1 MNILKSYRL
10 LASASLLLVS
20 GVAFAQGSTN
30 MTDQPTTQPSAPA
43 AVNSGWKSSL
53 VTDGAYDQVAH
64 VNRTLPWQPLREADV
79 LWKKRIWREI
89 DIRQKQNMAF
99 RYPGDDN
106 TGGGMFIEILID
118 AVKKGKVK
126 AYSTV
131 DDRFTS
137 ALTKEQI
144 LEGLTGKPDTIPV
157 VDPITGETSYKI
169 IQRDFNPDMVTKF
182 RLKEDWI
189 FDRNLGRMVVRI
201 IGLAPLKDIY
211 NEDGSFRASTPMF
224 WLYYP
229 ELRDLLVQY
238 EVYNPEN
245 DVARMNWD
253 EFFENRFFSSY
264 IVKESNPFDNTFNAM
279 GLQGTDALYE
289 GQRVSEELFNKEHD
303 MWVY

>member
-1 MNILKSYRL
+1 
-10 LASASLLLVS
+10 
-20 GVAFAQGSTN
+20 

-64 VNRTLPWQPLREADV
+64 VNRILPWQPLREADV

-289 GQRVSEELFNKEHD
+289 GQRVSEDLFNKEHD

>member
-20 GVAFAQGSTN
+20 GVAFAQGNTN

-43 AVNSGWKSSL
+43 AVTTGWKSSL

-64 VNRTLPWQPLREADV
+64 VNRILPWQPVREADV

-137 ALTKEQI
+137 ALNKNQI
-144 LEGLTGKPDTIPV
+144 IEMLTGKPDTIPV
-157 VDPITGETSYKI
+157 VDPITGETTYKI
-169 IQRDFNPDMVTKF
+169 VQSDFNPDMVTKI

-201 IGLAPLKDIY
+201 IGLAPMK
-211 NEDGSFRASTPMF
+211 
-224 WLYYP
+224 
-229 ELRDLLVQY
+229 
-238 EVYNPEN
+238 
-245 DVARMNWD
+245 
-253 EFFENRFFSSY
+253 
-264 IVKESNPFDNTFNAM
+264 
-279 GLQGTDALYE
+279 
-289 GQRVSEELFNKEHD
+289 
-303 MWVY
+303 

>member
-1 MNILKSYRL
+1 
-10 LASASLLLVS
+10 
-20 GVAFAQGSTN
+20 VAFAQGNTN

-43 AVNSGWKSSL
+43 AVNSGWKGSL

-64 VNRTLPWQPLREADV
+64 VNRILPWQPLREADV

-289 GQRVSEELFNKEHD
+289 GQRVSEDLFNKEHD

>member
-20 GVAFAQGSTN
+20 GVAFAQGNTN
-30 MTDQPTTQPSAPA
+30 MTDQPTTQSAAPA

-64 VNRTLPWQPLREADV
+64 VNRILPWQPVREADV

-157 VDPITGETSYKI
+157 VDPITGETTYKI
-169 IQRDFNPDMVTKF
+169 VQNDFNPDVVTRF

-201 IGLAPLKDIY
+201 IGLAPLKDI
-211 NEDGSFRASTPMF
+211 
-224 WLYYP
+224 
-229 ELRDLLVQY
+229 
-238 EVYNPEN
+238 
-245 DVARMNWD
+245 
-253 EFFENRFFSSY
+253 
-264 IVKESNPFDNTFNAM
+264 
-279 GLQGTDALYE
+279 
-289 GQRVSEELFNKEHD
+289 
-303 MWVY
+303 